1 MNNFQALKTLSYA
14 NVRRILRIW
23 IQTILPPAITTA
35 LYFLIFVDISINNVL
50 LTSFSI
56 VITSLLFSLLGL
68 VNGIYAKNFDDV
80 SIVPTFVLTPLIY
93 LGGIFYSINILSPE
107 WQFISQLN
115 PILYIVNFFRY
126 AMLGQSEIEPLFGF
140 SLIVIF
146 TMLFFGLCY
155 FLIKKGA
162 GIKE

>member
-1 MNNFQALKTLSYA
+1 
-14 NVRRILRIW
+14 
-23 IQTILPPAITTA
+23 
-35 LYFLIFVDISINNVL
+35 
-50 LTSFSI
+50 
-56 VITSLLFSLLGL
+56 
-68 VNGIYAKNFDDV
+68 
-80 SIVPTFVLTPLIY
+80 LIY

-107 WQFISQLN
+107 WQLISQLN
-115 PILYIVNFFRY
+115 PILYIVNFFRF

-140 SLIVIF
+140 SLIVVF

>member
-1 MNNFQALKTLSYA
+1 M
-14 NVRRILRIW
+14 
-23 IQTILPPAITTA
+23 
-35 LYFLIFVDISINNVL
+35 
-50 LTSFSI
+50 
-56 VITSLLFSLLGL
+56 
-68 VNGIYAKNFDDV
+68 

-107 WQFISQLN
+107 WQLISQLN

-140 SLIVIF
+140 SLIVVF